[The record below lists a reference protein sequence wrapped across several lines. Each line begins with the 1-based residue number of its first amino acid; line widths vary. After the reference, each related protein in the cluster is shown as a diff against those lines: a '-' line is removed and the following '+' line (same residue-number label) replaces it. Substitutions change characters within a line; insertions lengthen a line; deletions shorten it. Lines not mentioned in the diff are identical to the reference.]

1 MKLAIVLLCVVA
13 AVQARSTAV
22 KVGHH
27 QQSLAALGEKPW
39 VVHLRLAI
47 STSGFL
53 ESCTGA
59 LIDSSWVLTTA
70 HCVRD
75 VRFIWLRFGAVEVI
89 RPELVLESTNVIR
102 NDDWN
107 PLTQENNI
115 ALINVNRVIDLTSN
129 IDVIPLPAANSGL
142 PDRANYCAYGES
154 SPDTAGEFLRCWDVT
169 IVAENQQAV
178 IYEGE
183 DISATEFD
191 TGAPVVGDGVLLG
204 VLSTKGEFRDEAVFI
219 RTSAQVNWITGMTGL
234 DFSRAPAPEQERQ
247 EAQDVIIVNDL
258 N

>member
-1 MKLAIVLLCVVA
+1 MKLALVLLCVVA

-22 KVGHH
+22 KVRHH

-39 VVHLRLAI
+39 VVHLRQAI

-53 ESCTGA
+53 ESCLGA
-59 LIDSSWVLTTA
+59 LIDRSWVLTSA

-75 VRFIWLRFGAVEVI
+75 PRFIWARFGAVEVI
-89 RPELVLESTNVIR
+89 RPELVLETTNVIR
-102 NDDWN
+102 NADWN
-107 PLTQENNI
+107 PLTQDNNV
-115 ALINVNRVIDLTSN
+115 ALINLNRVIDLTSN
-129 IDVIPLPAANSGL
+129 IGVIPLPAANSGL

-169 IVAENQQAV
+169 IVVENQQVV

-191 TGAPVVGDGVLLG
+191 TGAPLVGDGVLVG
-204 VLSTKGEFRDEAVFI
+204 VLSQKGEFRDEAVFI
-219 RTSAQVNWITGMTGL
+219 RTSAQVNWVAGMTGL
-234 DFSRAPAPEQERQ
+234 DFSRAAPEQERQ
-247 EAQDVIIVNDL
+247 DVIVVNDL

>member
-1 MKLAIVLLCVVA
+1 MKLALVLLYVVA

-22 KVGHH
+22 KVRHH

-59 LIDSSWVLTTA
+59 LIDPSWVLTTA

-75 VRFIWLRFGAVEVI
+75 PRFIWARFGAVEVI
-89 RPELVLESTNVIR
+89 RPQLVLETSNVIR
-102 NDDWN
+102 NADWN
-107 PLTQENNI
+107 PLTQENNV
-115 ALINVNRVIDLTSN
+115 ALINLNRVIDLTSN
-129 IDVIPLPAANSGL
+129 IGVIPLPAANSGI

-154 SPDTAGEFLRCWDVT
+154 STDTAGEFLRCWDVT
-169 IVAENQQAV
+169 VVVENQQAV

-183 DISATEFD
+183 DISVTQFD
-191 TGAPVVGDGVLLG
+191 TGAPVVGDGVLVGL
-204 VLSTKGEFRDEAVFI
+204 LSQKGEFSDEAVFI
-219 RTSAQVNWITGMTGL
+219 RTSAQVNWVVGMTGL

-247 EAQDVIIVNDL
+247 DVIIVNDL